1 MIIIKTEKNIGVY
14 LQEAKDGK
22 PLRGINSMDELNK
35 LSYDDYEIIKGDDIK
50 PIKDLDKAKEQ
61 YR

>member
-1 MIIIKTEKNIGVY
+1 MIIVKTEKNIGIY

-22 PLRGINSMDELNK
+22 TLRRINSMDELSE
-35 LSYDDYEIIKGDDIK
+35 LSYDDYEVIKGDNIK

-61 YR
+61 YK